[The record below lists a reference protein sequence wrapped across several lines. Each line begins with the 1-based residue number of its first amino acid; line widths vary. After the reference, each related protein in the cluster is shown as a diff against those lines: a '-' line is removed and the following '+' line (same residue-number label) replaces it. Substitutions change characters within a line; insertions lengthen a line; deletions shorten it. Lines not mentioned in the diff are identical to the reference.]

1 MISVIL
7 IISIFPGTDRHT
19 PELGG
24 PLADHTGFC
33 SCVLISRKGSL
44 ASENW
49 NHLLGC
55 DKRSQ
60 ASRKW
65 KSEVSL
71 RKEWERPQR
80 IKRRIT
86 FNGFNRGSSVTLKG
100 CHPSG
105 SVALNSPQTCLRPH
119 PHLAS
124 GRWGV
129 GKAGG
134 TPQGE
139 PNPPLVHAG
148 LQPGEGAG
156 PESVEAEDGWRRD
169 QPPAWNDWQRICK

>member
-7 IISIFPGTDRHT
+7 ITSIFPGTDRHT

-49 NHLLGC
+49 NHILGC

-86 FNGFNRGSSVTLKG
+86 FNGFNCGSSVTLKAL
-100 CHPSG
+100 PSIRQRG
-105 SVALNSPQTCLRPH
+105 TELSADLPSPH
-119 PHLAS
+119 PHLTS
-124 GRWGV
+124 RSWGL
-129 GKAGG
+129 GKAGAA
-134 TPQGE
+134 PQGE
-139 PNPPLVHAG
+139 PNPPLVQAG
-148 LQPGEGAG
+148 LQQGRGRG
-156 PESVEAEDGWRRD
+156 LQV
-169 QPPAWNDWQRICK
+169 